1 MGEPRSGERGERE
14 GGVKRRGERS
24 QTMRG
29 KRRGRNPTPKTIH
42 SRETLCLD
50 PPHKPR
56 GHRGLPLVM
65 QAAPLIG
72 QVSPPTSPCHS
83 HSRPTPAHAANSLL
97 LSLGTVAEEEE
108 RCGQEEHATQDH
120 DEGAEHEGV
129 AQAQKL
135 PERGV
140 LGALADQVRDL
151 GGGGSQWM
159 SGWGLLPKPPRTTHP
174 CPSSPWYSQSQ

>member
-1 MGEPRSGERGERE
+1 M
-14 GGVKRRGERS
+14 
-24 QTMRG
+24 MRG
-29 KRRGRNPTPKTIH
+29 KRRGRAPALKTIH
-42 SRETLCLD
+42 SRDTLCLD

-56 GHRGLPLVM
+56 GHRGLPLVI
-65 QAAPLIG
+65 QAAPLGGGDLIC
-72 QVSPPTSPCHS
+72 QVNPPPSPCHS
-83 HSRPTPAHAANSLL
+83 RSRPTPTHTANSLL

-108 RCGQEEHATQDH
+108 RGGQEEHATQDH

-151 GGGGSQWM
+151 GGGGA
-159 SGWGLLPKPPRTTHP
+159 SGCQGGASSRSPRTTHP